1 MAAATAYDRPS
12 FDPHMKLPLVVS
24 LLFHISVFLFS
35 VMSLPY
41 ISPRIEDVSDPIPVE
56 IIRADERTT
65 DKKPEQAEVKRQPPQ
80 QLEKP
85 PEKMPDRPPEMTAKT
100 PPKPV
105 APAPPEAVPLPSK
118 EKKPETKAVQAPKP
132 DKKKP
137 LLIQDNQQEQQEDFK
152 SLLKNLMPDQ
162 PTPQENSQAQDKA
175 AESSPLARFAQQMS
189 GSEMD
194 ALRAQLSRCW
204 KLMSGARNAE
214 DLAVV
219 IKLFINP
226 DRTVRDAQ
234 VVDSMRY
241 YADSHYRAA
250 ADSALRAVR
259 NPACNPLDVPP
270 NKYEVWKTITLTF
283 NLKEML

>member
-1 MAAATAYDRPS
+1 MAAATAYDQPS
-12 FDPHMKLPLVVS
+12 LSPHMKLPLVVS
-24 LLFHISVFLFS
+24 LLFHVSVFLFS
-35 VMSLPY
+35 VVTLPY
-41 ISPRIEDVSDPIPVE
+41 ISPRIEDASDPIPVE

-65 DKKPEQAEVKRQPPQ
+65 DKKPVQAEAKRQPPQ
-80 QLEKP
+80 QIEKP

-105 APAPPEAVPLPSK
+105 APAPPDAVPLPSK
-118 EKKPETKAVQAPKP
+118 EKAAETKAAQAPKP

-137 LLIQDNQQEQQEDFK
+137 FLIQDNQQEQQDEFK
-152 SLLKNLMPDQ
+152 SLLRNLMPDQ
-162 PTPQENSQAQDKA
+162 ATPQDNSQAQDKA

-189 GSEMD
+189 GSETD

-214 DLAVV
+214 DLAVD

-226 DRTVRDAQ
+226 DRTIRDAQ
-234 VVDSMRY
+234 IADSLRY

-259 NPACNPLDVPP
+259 NPGCNPLDVPP
-270 NKYEVWKTITLTF
+270 DKYEMWKVMTVTF
-283 NLKEML
+283 DPKEML